1 MKKMSLQLSETTE
14 SEGPGVANGFFPT
27 PDDFSDHVGVS
38 LDEFRGSRKV
48 LVSLDVL
55 RSLIGLAA
63 AGTGFDEVTYRE
75 RNQDLRDAVA
85 RGAISDLRTHF
96 TTEGY
101 FERRP
106 GSRAQAYP
114 VDETWYLER
123 YPDVLEGIKAG
134 LVDTPTQHY
143 FVTGRKEGRLPRGDI
158 SGAVRQLI
166 SALKSTEA

>member
-1 MKKMSLQLSETTE
+1 MKKMSLPSSETPVST
-14 SEGPGVANGFFPT
+14 GPVVANGFFPI
-27 PDDFSDHVGVS
+27 PEDFSDHVGVS

-63 AGTGFDEVTYRE
+63 AGIGFDEVTYRE
-75 RNQDLRDAVA
+75 RNQDLREALA

-96 TTEGY
+96 ITEGY
-101 FERRP
+101 FEKRP

-114 VDETWYLER
+114 VDETWYLEH

-143 FVTGRKEGRLPRGDI
+143 LVTGRREGRLPRGDI
-158 SGAVRQLI
+158 SGAVRHLI
-166 SALKSTEA
+166 SALKSTEG